1 MPLLRVFRV
10 FACCAL
16 IVAAIGGYC
25 QTIQRGNY
33 FFGFQA
39 SAPDDFTVDNLKF
52 HRSSSGFMTVVDTA
66 KNQNAGTV
74 IFPPGGAPVFAPMPG
89 YDIKSAYEKH
99 MNGGGVPA
107 TAPAPGA
114 AKVDSPGGSAAGGA
128 TTATPANGYDAASK
142 TVTLSG
148 GRSVKFMDDENA
160 EVKLPG
166 PAGSPKTYQL
176 HYHSSSTGGFL
187 KNLAGAHQGRQG
199 ESFGGSGVM
208 ISLAAD
214 NGMPGGQV
222 FDTATGT
229 VFANSGMVQ
238 AQNVISAVHE
248 AKDVVQPIDAHL
260 AESKVVKSLLAN
272 NLGLK

>member
-1 MPLLRVFRV
+1 MPLLRMFRV
-10 FACCAL
+10 FACFVL
-16 IVAAIGGYC
+16 TLAAIAGHS
-25 QTIQRGNY
+25 QTIKPGNY
-33 FFGFQA
+33 FGFQ
-39 SAPDDFTVDNLKF
+39 STTPDDFTVDNLKF
-52 HRSSSGFMTVVDTA
+52 HRTSSGFMTVVDTT

-99 MNGGGVPA
+99 MSSGSTPAPTQPASAPSTSANPTSAEPA
-107 TAPAPGA
+107 T
-114 AKVDSPGGSAAGGA
+114 SA
-128 TTATPANGYDAASK
+128 TGYDSASK

-148 GRSVKFMDDENA
+148 GRSVKFVDDENA

-166 PAGSPKTYQL
+166 PAGAPKTYEL
-176 HYHSSSTGGFL
+176 HYHGSSTGGFF

-208 ISLAAD
+208 ISLAAE

-229 VFANSGMVQ
+229 VFANSGMAQ
-238 AQNVISAVHE
+238 AQNVISAVRE
-248 AKDVVQPIDAHL
+248 AKDVVQPVDAHL
-260 AESKVVKSLLAN
+260 AQSKVVKSLLAN

>member
-1 MPLLRVFRV
+1 MPLLRMFRV
-10 FACCAL
+10 FACCVL
-16 IVAAIGGYC
+16 TLAAIGGHS
-25 QTIQRGNY
+25 QTIKPGNY
-33 FFGFQA
+33 FFKFQA
-39 SAPDDFTVDNLKF
+39 TTPDDFTVDNLKF
-52 HRSSSGFMTVVDTA
+52 HRTSSGFMTVVDTT

-99 MNGGGVPA
+99 MNGSSTPPTAQPA
-107 TAPAPGA
+107 NTSGAGAAPASTEPA
-114 AKVDSPGGSAAGGA
+114 ASA
-128 TTATPANGYDAASK
+128 TRYDAASR

-148 GRSVKFMDDENA
+148 GRSVKFIDDENA

-166 PAGSPKTYQL
+166 PAGSPKTYEL
-176 HYHSSSTGGFL
+176 HYHGSSTGGFF

-208 ISLAAD
+208 ISLAAE

-222 FDTATGT
+222 FDTASGT

-238 AQNVISAVHE
+238 AQNVISAVRE
-248 AKDVVQPIDAHL
+248 ARDVVQPVDAHL
-260 AESKVVKSLLAN
+260 AQSKVVKSLLAN